1 MMLLI
6 GILFTFVLGWLFL
19 WAIEGESDFSL
30 LTRIGGSWLIGI
42 GLQTLGMAFMD
53 ILGIGLSISSVW
65 GFSAVVSLALAALQ
79 FRRPIPFQLDI
90 KKHFDP
96 IDFKRINLVWLLL
109 FGLSLKIIYGTIVKG
124 LFFPTF
130 AFDAVA
136 GYDLMAQV
144 VVTEGSWANS
154 LFDPATGRAI
164 NGSAH
169 RLIYPPFTSGSMAY
183 AYMLG
188 SDLPKWPMLLHYTS
202 FLLLLYGLL
211 HRQISHTASLFLV
224 TLVIFTPEM
233 TAHASLSLSNLPQ
246 AIFVVA
252 GMLSLYTWTYNKRQ
266 GHLLLGLTLLAL
278 NTWVRSEGVLFVLIA
293 APLLLWPWKERPL
306 SRRILY
312 SFGFLI
318 IGLSPF
324 LFWQGFL
331 SYFGLKPDVD
341 NPQLLSL
348 SWNPEKLA
356 RLWRITVLG
365 FETRP
370 ALFFSSVY
378 YGWSMHLFVLFVP
391 LTIYSAIKQPKERE
405 NMLAF
410 FYICAASVVG
420 FFTFYYFIDY
430 SWDSI
435 EHVLSYSF
443 KRGLFCIMPLLLL
456 YCGLHPLSRKA
467 FRWLDRWWYGPT
479 KAAK

>member
-1 MMLLI
+1 MTLLF
-6 GILFTFVLGWLFL
+6 GILITFALGWLFL
-19 WAIEGESDFSL
+19 WAIERESDFGL
-30 LTRIGGSWLIGI
+30 LTRIGGSWLLGI
-42 GLQTLGMAFMD
+42 GLQTLGMALLD
-53 ILGIGLSISSVW
+53 ILGMAVTQSSIFIFSFLLAIG
-65 GFSAVVSLALAALQ
+65 LAALQ
-79 FRRPIPFQLDI
+79 FRRPKPFQLQLAAN
-90 KKHFDP
+90 FDAV
-96 IDFKRINLVWLLL
+96 DFKRINLVWVVL
-109 FGLSLKIIYGTIVKG
+109 FGLSFKIVYGLVVKG

-144 VVTEGSWANS
+144 VAVEGTWANS
-154 LFDPATGRAI
+154 LFNPETGRAL

-183 AYMLG
+183 AYLLD
-188 SDLPKWPMLLHYTS
+188 SDLPKWPMLLHYIS

-211 HRQISHTASLFLV
+211 HRHVSHTASLFLV

-233 TAHASLSLSNLPQ
+233 TAHAALSLSNLPQ
-246 AIFVVA
+246 AIFVIT
-252 GMLSLYTWTYNKRQ
+252 GMISLYTWTRYRQQ
-266 GHLLLGLTLLAL
+266 GHLLLALALLAF
-278 NTWVRSEGVLFVLIA
+278 NTWTRSEGILFVLIA
-293 APLLLWPWKERPL
+293 TPVLLWPWKARPL
-306 SRRILY
+306 SRRLLY
-312 SFGFLI
+312 SLAFLV

-341 NPQLLSL
+341 NPQLLSFT
-348 SWNPEKLA
+348 WDPEKLS

-370 ALFFSSVY
+370 ALFFNSLY
-378 YGWSMHLFVLFVP
+378 YGWGMHLFLLFLP
-391 LTIYSAIKQPKERE
+391 LTVYSAIKHPKARKS
-405 NMLAF
+405 MLAF

-420 FFTFYYFIDY
+420 FFTFYYFVDY

-435 EHVLSYSF
+435 ENVLSYSF

-456 YCGLHPLSRKA
+456 YCGLHPLSRRA
-467 FRWLDRWWYGPT
+467 FRWLDRWWYGP
-479 KAAK
+479 KRVG